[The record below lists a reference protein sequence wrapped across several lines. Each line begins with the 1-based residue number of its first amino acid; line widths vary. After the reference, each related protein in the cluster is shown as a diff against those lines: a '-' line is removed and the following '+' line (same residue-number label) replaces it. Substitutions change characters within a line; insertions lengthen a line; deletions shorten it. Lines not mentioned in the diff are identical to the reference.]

1 MNRSIL
7 RSLILLFI
15 ITALTLSLFA
25 CTPNVGKPDESSS
38 DAQSSPEEPS
48 PAESTP
54 EESTPDASTPDASTP
69 EASESESEPETDPP
83 KSPITLNIGSYNIAN
98 GLNFKRITSIGTD
111 IKNQNLDIVG
121 VQEVDQFVDRTGRV
135 DSMKM
140 LSDASG
146 LPYYAFFKAIDLQ
159 GGEYGVGILS
169 KYPITETDKIEL
181 DSGDKEQRVLGKAVI
196 DVDGSLINFFV
207 THLSAED
214 KALRPPQFATIA
226 ETVAPLDNFIITGDF
241 NTEKFTD
248 YAVIK
253 NADMVNNATYS
264 VNTIPSPNPTIS
276 IDNIVFSKANWS
288 FDRPEVLK
296 NGKSDHCLL
305 YATGTFDPN

>member
-1 MNRSIL
+1 MIA
-7 RSLILLFI
+7 
-15 ITALTLSLFA
+15 ALTLSLFA
-25 CTPNVGKPDESSS
+25 CAPDTGRPAESSS
-38 DAQSSPEEPS
+38 DAQSSPEELS

-54 EESTPDASTPDASTP
+54 EESTPTASTP

-169 KYPITETDKIEL
+169 KYPIAETDKI
-181 DSGDKEQRVLGKAVI
+181 
-196 DVDGSLINFFV
+196 
-207 THLSAED
+207 
-214 KALRPPQFATIA
+214 
-226 ETVAPLDNFIITGDF
+226 
-241 NTEKFTD
+241 
-248 YAVIK
+248 
-253 NADMVNNATYS
+253 
-264 VNTIPSPNPTIS
+264 
-276 IDNIVFSKANWS
+276 
-288 FDRPEVLK
+288 
-296 NGKSDHCLL
+296 
-305 YATGTFDPN
+305 